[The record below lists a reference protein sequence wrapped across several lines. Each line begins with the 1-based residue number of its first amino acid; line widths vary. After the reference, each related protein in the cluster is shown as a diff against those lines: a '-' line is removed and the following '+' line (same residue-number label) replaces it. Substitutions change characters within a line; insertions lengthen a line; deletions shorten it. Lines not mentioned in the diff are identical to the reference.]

1 MEKRGP
7 QPLPGSRGARGP
19 CCPVHVHLQRA
30 DGQRRARGH
39 GPFAWG
45 QGEPSSGPCLRHH
58 RTLGRAASS
67 RAGPRRGWRW
77 HRPGQGTRDISAD
90 GSDSETMQATPS
102 TKGHLNATCPEM
114 TTWQGPEA
122 RKAGTSVSAP
132 APPAVAKPASQALS
146 GRADCRAAPQRPPGL
161 GSGHGPD
168 PCPAPPRP
176 GRAGLISG
184 QEGQGPADRLALSG
198 LPVAGSARQAGRRRR
213 LGPSTNCTVPRCWG
227 PGLLPRGEGARRP
240 RQPLAPAQASSFVR
254 REGAGSCAM
263 AGHTPVASASLPGR
277 GRRR

>member
-1 MEKRGP
+1 
-7 QPLPGSRGARGP
+7 
-19 CCPVHVHLQRA
+19 
-30 DGQRRARGH
+30 
-39 GPFAWG
+39 
-45 QGEPSSGPCLRHH
+45 
-58 RTLGRAASS
+58 
-67 RAGPRRGWRW
+67 
-77 HRPGQGTRDISAD
+77 
-90 GSDSETMQATPS
+90 MQATPS

-176 GRAGLISG
+176 GRAGLVSG

-198 LPVAGSARQAGRRRR
+198 LPVAGSARQAGRRRG